1 MSKRYEWSA
10 CNAEAIVAALSMK
23 FHFSMDEAADYL
35 NGLGVLKE
43 IKPQQMAEEAAAEAA
58 AAERVSRRHKSCA
71 PPPPQQQQHEK
82 KAMVS
87 SQLSSRHLSLGG
99 AGPELPQLSQLRG
112 VRTGSNAADEFS
124 RTGFEVDAEDWRL
137 VEGAG
142 ADGKSS
148 YYWNERTQETC
159 WEKPE
164 CLALAEKSADMNAS
178 AAMAAKMMGLT
189 HSARDVLKSAAVAGG
204 GQGPGGA
211 GPGGAGPGG
220 AGPGGAGKKKAGR
233 GNALG
238 KSVQTAEAQR
248 LRQVQSTTAHANPF
262 AKSNYVPS
270 GSPGPA
276 SGGGKH
282 LLATSLD
289 AD

>member
-1 MSKRYEWSA
+1 MSKPYDWSA

-43 IKPQQMAEEAAAEAA
+43 IKPKQTAEAAAEAAA
-58 AAERVSRRHKSCA
+58 AAERVSRRTRSCA

-99 AGPELPQLSQLRG
+99 AGPEVPQLSQLRG

-164 CLALAEKSADMNAS
+164 CLALAEKSAEMNAS

-189 HSARDVLKSAAVAGG
+189 HSARDVLKSAAGAGG
-204 GQGPGGA
+204 GGGEPGGA
-211 GPGGAGPGG
+211 AGPVGAGL
-220 AGPGGAGKKKAGR
+220 GKKAAGR
-233 GNALG
+233 GGNALG
-238 KSVQTAEAQR
+238 KSVASAEAQR

-276 SGGGKH
+276 SEGGKH